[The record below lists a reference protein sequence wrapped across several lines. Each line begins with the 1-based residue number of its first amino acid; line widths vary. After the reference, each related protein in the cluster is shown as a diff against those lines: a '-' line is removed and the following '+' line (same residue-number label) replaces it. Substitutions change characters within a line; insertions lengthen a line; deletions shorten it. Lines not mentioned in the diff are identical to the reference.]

1 MNENGDLKTHNAEQ
15 RDNFARRL
23 AAGTIVII
31 LFVITL
37 VGLALYNSRRHYDA
51 MAIVTIQN
59 LTKSFDTHLGDIFDK
74 IDIGLLAVSQETERQ
89 LVAGG
94 IKKKE
99 LNAYIARQV
108 QQFPEVYGMRVT
120 DVGGNMLYGTNVP
133 AGKPTNISDRDYF
146 KRLRSNPEEN
156 LVVSKLLLG
165 RESGKWSILLARR
178 VNHPDGSFGGAAV
191 AQFDVKYFDKLF
203 SQLEI
208 GKGGA
213 IGIRDAELN
222 LIALHP
228 KSQEPAS
235 QIGSDVISQKTRD
248 MIRANPVTATYN
260 TVFARDNKERK
271 VTFRKTD
278 RYPFYVFATTAPG
291 DYLTPWYEEAA
302 SALMLIAIFALAMII
317 SSRMIYRSR
326 ITTLLHAE
334 AKQHAEEMQR
344 RNEELNEALSRVK
357 RLEGIISI
365 CSYCKKIQNEQQSW
379 EALEKYFC
387 EHSDAM
393 FSHGICPDCAKTLE
407 DKIKT
412 LKNDKT

>member
-1 MNENGDLKTHNAEQ
+1 MNENGDSKMHNAEQ

-23 AAGTIVII
+23 AVGTIVII

-37 VGLALYNSRRHYDA
+37 AGLALYNSRRHYDA

-59 LTKSFDTHLGDIFDK
+59 LTKSFDTHLGDIFGK

-120 DVGGNMLYGTNVP
+120 DVGGDMLYGTNVP

-178 VNHPDGSFGGAAV
+178 INRPDGSFGGAAV

-222 LIALHP
+222 LVALHP
-228 KSQEPAS
+228 KSTEPAS
-235 QIGSDVISQKTRD
+235 QIGSNIISQKTRD
-248 MIRANPVTATYN
+248 MIRENPVTATYN

-278 RYPFYVFATTAPG
+278 RYTFYVFATSAPD
-291 DYLTPWYEEAA
+291 DYMAPWYEEVTI
-302 SALMLIAIFALAMII
+302 ALVLIAIFILATII
-317 SSRMIYRSR
+317 SSRMVYKSR
-326 ITTLLHAE
+326 ISALLHAE
-334 AKQHAEEMQR
+334 AKQHVEEMQR
-344 RNEELNEALSRVK
+344 RNKDLNEALDRVK

-379 EALEKYFC
+379 EELEKYFS

-393 FSHGICPDCAKTLE
+393 FSHGICPDCAKTLH
-407 DKIKT
+407 DKIQT
-412 LKNDKT
+412 LKNGET